1 MSGLCKAAATE
12 KLSLQE
18 EMSLHVLFAV
28 TSTTKPE
35 AYVGSYARELSI
47 HFCPEIRWKCKGD
60 Q

>member
-1 MSGLCKAAATE
+1 MSGLYKAAATE

-35 AYVGSYARELSI
+35 AYVGSYARPLSI
-47 HFCPEIRWKCKGD
+47 HLCPEIRLEFKGD
-60 Q
+60 L